1 MKKERQSRRTDGI
14 HAGGRKPLHKKL
26 NMTQEAFYA
35 DLLKLYETHTQ
46 EELATHY
53 HASRACIG
61 KYIKLAKDYKGEMLN
76 G

>member
-1 MKKERQSRRTDGI
+1 MKEKLSRRRTDGI

-26 NMTQEAFYA
+26 NMTPEAFYA
-35 DLLKLYETHTQ
+35 DLLTLYETHTQ
-46 EELATHY
+46 EELAAHY

-61 KYIKLAKDYKGEMLN
+61 KYIKLAKDYKGDRFN